1 MRFLQKCVLVYNE
14 QNWAP
19 FMESTQPEKEFPAS
33 AGRITAFQ
41 RLIII
46 KIIRPD
52 RLESAMQFFVA
63 EAFGGQ

>member
-1 MRFLQKCVLVYNE
+1 MVS
-14 QNWAP
+14 A
-19 FMESTQPEKEFPAS
+19 QPEKEFPAS

-41 RLIII
+41 RLIIM